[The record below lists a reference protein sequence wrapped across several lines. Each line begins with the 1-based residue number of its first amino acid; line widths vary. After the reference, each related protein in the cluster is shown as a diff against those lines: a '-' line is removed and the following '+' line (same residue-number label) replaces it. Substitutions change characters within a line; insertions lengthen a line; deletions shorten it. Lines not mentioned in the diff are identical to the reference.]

1 MCVGFGVYVLGG
13 VCGLQPQRRRR
24 RRRRGGRGGGRGG
37 AKTARSLKPSSTN
50 FDIDNHMQY
59 IPWHFICWA
68 RAVLCFI
75 MINPPASACTVMS
88 NIKENKVCI
97 QPCAI
102 CVGIRD
108 HACNLKWFTTQ
119 QSKYKSC
126 VRVFY
131 LSEAR
136 NCMHLRAMR
145 WHPLCREGWPY
156 VEFLCVAPRLP
167 LKHRTSPKKMAQQ
180 TRWYGSHNCIEWG
193 VTLVDFSALRP
204 PKERPRPTTDDTQ
217 PANNKLRRVCND
229 HRWAT
234 IELIGKIS
242 RAARQHS

>member
-1 MCVGFGVYVLGG
+1 VCVGFGVYVLGG

-50 FDIDNHMQY
+50 FNIDNHMQY

-88 NIKENKVCI
+88 NIQENKVCI
-97 QPCAI
+97 HPCAI

-119 QSKYKSC
+119 QSKYRSC

-136 NCMHLRAMR
+136 NCLHL
-145 WHPLCREGWPY
+145 
-156 VEFLCVAPRLP
+156 
-167 LKHRTSPKKMAQQ
+167 TSKEEERSPASANDPDQ
-180 TRWYGSHNCIEWG
+180 TMGGSGCG
-193 VTLVDFSALRP
+193 T
-204 PKERPRPTTDDTQ
+204 
-217 PANNKLRRVCND
+217 C
-229 HRWAT
+229 
-234 IELIGKIS
+234 
-242 RAARQHS
+242 